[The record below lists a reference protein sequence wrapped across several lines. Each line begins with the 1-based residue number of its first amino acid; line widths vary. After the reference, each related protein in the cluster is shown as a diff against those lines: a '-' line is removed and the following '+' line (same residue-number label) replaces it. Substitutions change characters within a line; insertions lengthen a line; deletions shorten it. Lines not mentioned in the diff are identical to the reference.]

1 MIHKDKQDKW
11 FSDIRP
17 LQHVTTYDLI
27 KELELRGY
35 GVNIADNCNNIEYR
49 GKQQ

>member
-1 MIHKDKQDKW
+1 MIAYKFRKW
-11 FSDIRP
+11 FGEIRP
-17 LQHVTTYDLI
+17 LQSVSTYDLI

-35 GVNIADNCNNIEYR
+35 GVNIADNNNNIEYR